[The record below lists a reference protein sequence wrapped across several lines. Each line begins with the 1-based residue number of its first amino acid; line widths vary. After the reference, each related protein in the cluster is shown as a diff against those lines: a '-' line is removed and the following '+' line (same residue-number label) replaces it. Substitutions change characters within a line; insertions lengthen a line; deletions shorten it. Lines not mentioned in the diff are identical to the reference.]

1 MLELFSI
8 VLSCHFF
15 AIEMAL
21 FSTRFKKIWFL
32 AIFFF
37 FLACLLLWMS
47 CYHLWYSLEV
57 TLFYLND
64 FESGAREQF
73 HALGVT
79 PVNFEG
85 GGSRFKTWRTP
96 FRWLREVTIIH
107 NHQNQGYPFKSILKQ
122 GIKFEL
128 KFQKQTCQGEKLLKN
143 FSQGFLEFSSPQL
156 AVIGSKLAS

>member
-1 MLELFSI
+1 MILRDAQFGAVLRMAADWNYFKLTICSSCFPLYWVVIFSLLKWLFFQQDFNKISF
-8 VLSCHFF
+8 FF
-15 AIEMAL
+15 AIL
-21 FSTRFKKIWFL
+21 IL
-32 AIFFF
+32 

-107 NHQNQGYPFKSILKQ
+107 NHQNQGYSFKSILKP
-122 GIKFEL
+122 GIKM
-128 KFQKQTCQGEKLLKN
+128 K
-143 FSQGFLEFSSPQL
+143 
-156 AVIGSKLAS
+156 